1 MSDFDLLKDIVVTVE
16 YAQREWD
23 NYTQVIHINNAM
35 LLINK
40 LAELEAEVHA
50 EHQQYQELSDQA
62 VRLSKRIHELE
73 AANAKMRKCL
83 EAIAEH
89 HNKEW
94 EQLSVIQQW
103 HYHTERRDFALE
115 GLK

>member
-40 LAELEAEVHA
+40 LAELEA
-50 EHQQYQELSDQA
+50 
-62 VRLSKRIHELE
+62 
-73 AANAKMRKCL
+73 ANAKMRKCL
-83 EAIAEH
+83 EAIAEFH
-89 HNKEW
+89 E
-94 EQLSVIQQW
+94 V
-103 HYHTERRDFALE
+103 ERAEAARGGRIASQTLHMNCRDFARE